1 MPLHAFSSRAA
12 VADTSGRRW
21 DPESVL
27 KLSLD
32 GRCVGFA
39 PSKRRKCRMPIP
51 HNAYRV
57 ETLLNDLAAQ
67 HPDPE
72 ELRPKLRR
80 LAEHGLCMQFH
91 QYQVDVMVNRW
102 TRSLNEAFPLIVDR
116 TDERVD
122 LMSGRMRQRPGSSNG
137 MSSTVLVR
145 RTRLIVCQLSRHQIP
160 RHPRYSFVMQSD
172 ASRSFQAVRLR
183 TKPAHNWPLVSL
195 GNPYRTCPRLG
206 LQDRPTPRPVCLHVG
221 PWFLF
226 QHSRLPL
233 AMRLRLYQVRYEV

>member
-39 PSKRRKCRMPIP
+39 PSKGRKCRMSIL

-80 LAEHGLCMQFH
+80 LAEHGLCYQFH
-91 QYQVDVMVNRW
+91 QYQVNDMVNQW
-102 TRSLNEAFPLIVDR
+102 TRSLNEASPLILDR
-116 TDERVD
+116 MNERVSST
-122 LMSGRMRQRPGSSNG
+122 SGRMRQRPGSSNG
-137 MSSTVLVR
+137 MSSTVLLQ
-145 RTRLIVCQLSRHQIP
+145 RTCLTVCQLSRHQILRQP
-160 RHPRYSFVMQSD
+160 QYSKRSLRCDRRFVMQSG
-172 ASRSFQAVRLR
+172 ASRSFQAVKLR
-183 TKPAHNWPLVSL
+183 SKPARDQPLVSL
-195 GNPYRTCPRLG
+195 QCHHQVCPR
-206 LQDRPTPRPVCLHVG
+206 
-221 PWFLF
+221 W
-226 QHSRLPL
+226 
-233 AMRLRLYQVRYEV
+233 RLRYHPRLYPGCPRAMQ